1 MPGYV
6 RSILMG
12 DPAHFRIRGGANPHT
27 RNFLGMKKSV
37 NGKLAVRQWRG
48 LADLLTDMGVRVY
61 VLPAREESPG
71 MVFPA
76 NAGYLTRTFEGIP
89 LAEKTF
95 YLSRSIPSRAA
106 EAKIYSDFVSRLG
119 FTVREMEH
127 RFEGEADF
135 IETRD
140 MALFTSGKLEEQRFV
155 FRFGLPPYKRIY
167 GFRSDPKALAEVQ
180 ALSLEK
186 PVLPLTLTRETHY
199 HGDTCLCA
207 FGPKREFLMAYLPAI
222 SEKTGQL
229 LKDRF
234 KERLLPLGEQDGK
247 YFSANSFQ
255 VDVPEP
261 VLVMPQTATPRLRAE
276 IQDRGVKTI
285 TADVSEF
292 MEKGGGSVKCMIG
305 DLGPVQ
311 ETGDGIVPRVR
322 EFRESRIYSRL
333 FAK

>member
-1 MPGYV
+1 MSGYV

-37 NGKLAVRQWRG
+37 NGKLALRQWHG
-48 LADLLTDMGVRVY
+48 LAKLLTELGVRIF

-76 NAGYLTRTFEGIP
+76 NAGYLTNTFDAIP
-89 LAEKTF
+89 LARKTF
-95 YLSRSIPSRAA
+95 YLSRSIPTRAA
-106 EAKIYSDFVSRLG
+106 EAKVYSDFVSRLG
-119 FTVREMEH
+119 FSVREMEN

-140 MALFTSGKLEEQRFV
+140 MCLFTSGKLEEQRFE
-155 FRFGLPPYKRIY
+155 FRFGFPPYKRIY

-180 ALSLEK
+180 ALSVEK

-234 KERLLPLGEQDGK
+234 KERLLPLDKQDGE

-255 VDVPEP
+255 VDGNEP
-261 VLVMPQTATPRLRAE
+261 VLVMPNTATPRLRAQ
-276 IQDRGVKTI
+276 IQERGVRTV

-305 DLGPVQ
+305 DLGPLAAGGVSPEVQ
-311 ETGDGIVPRVR
+311 Q
-322 EFRESRIYSRL
+322 FRQSRSYEVL
-333 FAK
+333 FGN